1 MRQHTNMYFIKNIC
15 AVWIIVKAV
24 FVKNL
29 LQSLKQNEFFTT
41 QFVTRPVIGGLL
53 GVQQAGVSPKHRA
66 INEIIR
72 NIIMCV
78 VEGTG

>member
-41 QFVTRPVIGGLL
+41 QFLIRPVIGGLL
-53 GVQQAGVSPKHRA
+53 GVQ
-66 INEIIR
+66 
-72 NIIMCV
+72 
-78 VEGTG
+78 